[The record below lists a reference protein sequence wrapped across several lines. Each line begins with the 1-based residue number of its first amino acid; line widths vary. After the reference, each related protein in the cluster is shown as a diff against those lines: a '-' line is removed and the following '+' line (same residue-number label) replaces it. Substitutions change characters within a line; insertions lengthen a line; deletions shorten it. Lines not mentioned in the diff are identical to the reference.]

1 VFQLKNISKVYGK
14 HYALK
19 NINLTIHSGE
29 IHGLAGVNG
38 SGKST
43 LLNILSGQPIIQET
57 GGFSGEIIFKDQSPV
72 KSQTPANKSK
82 AVNQNEIVLNLSSPK
97 EANFMGIGMV
107 HQEFVL
113 FSTLT
118 ISENI
123 TLTREKVIPLTQKL
137 FGKNLACID
146 EKANNQAASSIL
158 ESIGILI
165 SEDMVT
171 GTLSVSTR
179 QFVEIAREMSR
190 KDLTLLLLD
199 EPTAV
204 LNKSESDRLMKA
216 VRKIADRGV
225 AILYISHRIE
235 ELISL
240 CDKITV
246 LRGGEVI
253 KTLTKEDT
261 KDCRK
266 KDGIKHNANIA
277 NYDATLKKIS
287 HLMVGG
293 GVVRTQRLFQNKAER
308 LFDNS
313 NSQPEKNHSQPII
326 ITSDFTVDKAGDQ
339 IKGLNLTIYKGEIFG
354 ITGLSGHGR
363 NALGAGIMGLHH
375 ISGQLTLYGQNL
387 NLSHLAHSKKI
398 NQADSVNQ
406 EIVRDMIQ
414 KNIWLVPED
423 RRNLGLLMDHSIMEN
438 ITFAAIYNKKMF
450 INYNGFCNSKL
461 LSRII
466 PEFLRFPNRAACC
479 EHAQKFVDELDIKC
493 SSINQKVGELSGGN
507 QQKVCIAAAL
517 TMQPDILFISEPT
530 RGIDIAGKEAILN
543 LLLKAHEN
551 LGMTIIVSSGELEEL
566 KRICDRVAVVYEGKL
581 FDVFTPDTSDEEFA
595 LAFSGLR

>member
-1 VFQLKNISKVYGK
+1 MFQLKNISKAYGK

-29 IHGLAGVNG
+29 IHGVAGVNG

-57 GGFSGEIIFKDQSPV
+57 GGFSGEILFKDQSPI
-72 KSQTPANKSK
+72 KAQTPKNKSF
-82 AVNQNEIVLNLSSPK
+82 NQMERVLNLTSPK
-97 EANFMGIGMV
+97 EANSMGIGMV
-107 HQEFVL
+107 HQEFAL

-118 ISENI
+118 VSENI
-123 TLTREKVIPLTQKL
+123 TLTREKVIPFTQKL

-146 EKANNQAASSIL
+146 EKANNQTASSIL
-158 ESIGILI
+158 ESIGIAI

-190 KDLTLLLLD
+190 EDLTLLLLD

-204 LNKSESDRLMKA
+204 LNKSESDRLMGA

-225 AILYISHRIE
+225 AILYVSHRIE

-253 KTLTKEDT
+253 ETVSREDLKKDIKEDIN
-261 KDCRK
+261 K
-266 KDGIKHNANIA
+266 NAV
-277 NYDATLKKIS
+277 NYDAALKKIS
-287 HLMVGG
+287 RLMVGG
-293 GVVRTQRLFQNKAER
+293 SVVKIRRKSENNNISLLNNKNEIAV
-308 LFDNS
+308 N
-313 NSQPEKNHSQPII
+313 
-326 ITSDFTVDKAGDQ
+326 TSAFIVDKPGDQ
-339 IKGLNLTIYKGEIFG
+339 IKSLNLTIYKGEIFG

-363 NALGAGIMGLHH
+363 NALGAGLMGLNPT
-375 ISGQLTLYGQNL
+375 SGICKIYGKDIEDIRKNR
-387 NLSHLAHSKKI
+387 SE
-398 NQADSVNQ
+398 D
-406 EIVRDMIQ
+406 VRRL
-414 KNIWLVPED
+414 IWLVPED
-423 RRNLGLLMDHSIMEN
+423 RRTLGLLMDHSIMDN
-438 ITFAAIYNKKMF
+438 ITFPAIQNKKMF
-450 INYNGFCNSKL
+450 IRCQG
-461 LSRII
+461 LSRFI
-466 PEFLRFPNRAACC
+466 PDFLKFPDRAACC
-479 EHAQKFVDELDIKC
+479 KHAQKFVDELDIKC
-493 SSINQKVGELSGGN
+493 SSIDQKAGELSGGN

-517 TMQPDILFISEPT
+517 TMQPDILFVSEPT

-543 LLLKAHEN
+543 LLVKANEN
-551 LGMTIIVSSGELEEL
+551 LGMTIIISSGELEEL
-566 KRICDRVAVVYEGKL
+566 KRICDRVAVVYEGRL
-581 FDVFTPDTSDEEFA
+581 FDVFTPDTSDEVFA

>member
-1 VFQLKNISKVYGK
+1 MFQLKNINKAYGN

-43 LLNILSGQPIIQET
+43 LLNILSGQPTIQET
-57 GGFSGEIIFKDQSPV
+57 GGFSGEIIFKEQPPV
-72 KSQTPANKSK
+72 ESQVKAQAPANKSK
-82 AVNQNEIVLNLSSPK
+82 TVNQKEIFLNLSSPK
-97 EANFMGIGMV
+97 EANSMGIGMV
-107 HQEFVL
+107 HQEFAL

-118 ISENI
+118 VSENI
-123 TLTREKVIPLTQKL
+123 TLTREKVIPFTQKL

-146 EKANNQAASSIL
+146 EKANNQTASTIL
-158 ESIGILI
+158 ESIGIAI

-171 GTLSVSTR
+171 GNLSVSTR

-190 KDLTLLLLD
+190 EDLTLLLLD

-204 LNKSESDRLMKA
+204 LNKSESDRLMGA

-225 AILYISHRIE
+225 AILYVSHRIE

-253 KTLTKEDT
+253 ETVSREDFKKDIKEDIN
-261 KDCRK
+261 K
-266 KDGIKHNANIA
+266 NAV
-277 NYDATLKKIS
+277 NYDAALKKIS
-287 HLMVGG
+287 RLMVGSS
-293 GVVRTQRLFQNKAER
+293 VVKIRRKSENNNISLLNNKNEAAV
-308 LFDNS
+308 N
-313 NSQPEKNHSQPII
+313 
-326 ITSDFTVDKAGDQ
+326 TSDFTVDKSGDNL
-339 IKGLNLTIYKGEIFG
+339 KSLNLTIYKGEIFG

-363 NALGAGIMGLHH
+363 NALGVGLMGLNPT
-375 ISGQLTLYGQNL
+375 SGICKIYG
-387 NLSHLAHSKKI
+387 KDI
-398 NQADSVNQ
+398 ED
-406 EIVRDMIQ
+406 IR
-414 KNIWLVPED
+414 KNRSEDIRRLIWLVPEE
-423 RRNLGLLMDHSIMEN
+423 RRTLGLLMDHSIMDN
-438 ITFAAIYNKKMF
+438 ITFPAIQNKNMF
-450 INYNGFCNSKL
+450 INYNGF
-461 LSRII
+461 SRFI
-466 PEFLRFPNRAACC
+466 PDFLKFPNRAFCC
-479 EHAQKFVDELDIKC
+479 KHAQKFVDELDIKC
-493 SSINQKVGELSGGN
+493 SSIHQKVGELSGGN

-543 LLLKAHEN
+543 LLVKAHEN
-551 LGMTIIVSSGELEEL
+551 LGMTIIISSGELEEL
-566 KRICDRVAVVYEGKL
+566 KRICDRIAVLYEGRL